1 MLEAAEALLAASDE
15 ADSLL
20 LFELLAEELL
30 FELLAEELLFELLAE
45 ELLFELEPSLL
56 QPVKETEQQIRAA
69 AVSAISFLILIYEY
83 LLSELLG
90 ISKPL

>member
-1 MLEAAEALLAASDE
+1 MLEAVDALLAASDE
-15 ADSLL
+15 AAS
-20 LFELLAEELL
+20 LL

-56 QPVKETEQQIRAA
+56 QPVKATEQHIRAA
-69 AVSAISFLILIYEY
+69 AVNAISFLILIYEY
-83 LLSELLG
+83 LLSELLS

>member
-1 MLEAAEALLAASDE
+1 MLEAVDALFAASDE
-15 ADSLL
+15 ADSL
-20 LFELLAEELL
+20 
-30 FELLAEELLFELLAE
+30 LLFELLAE

-69 AVSAISFLILIYEY
+69 AVSAISFLILLIYEY
-83 LLSELLG
+83 LLSELLS

>member
-15 ADSLL
+15 ADSL
-20 LFELLAEELL
+20 
-30 FELLAEELLFELLAE
+30 LLFELLAE